1 MNDKEINDLLASLRS
16 SLGTP
21 SLSDRLKA
29 IIEWGTNEGRRWKEL
44 EACSGIAANSWQQM
58 WRGRQ
63 RPTTEMIEAIAQ
75 EWPAYAFWLV
85 TGLTDTAA
93 GHTAPRDQSLWPS
106 PGVSDGLEGGNTWK
120 PLIDLRR
127 LVAHADD
134 ADDWDSVEPQII
146 DLLTTISQRS
156 MVERVLRRVRAEQA
170 DPTVAKK
177 TVKAAP
183 SAKAK
188 GPTTTR
194 KPRGTKES

>member
-1 MNDKEINDLLASLRS
+1 MDAKEINDLLASLRS

-21 SLSDRLKA
+21 SLVDRLKA
-29 IIEWGTNEGRRWKEL
+29 VIDWETNESRRWKEL

-63 RPTTEMIEAIAQ
+63 RPTAEMIEAVAQ

-93 GHTAPRDQSLWPS
+93 GHTAPQNQSLWPS
-106 PGVSDGLEGGNTWK
+106 PGVSDGLEGGITWK
-120 PLIDLRR
+120 PLIELRR
-127 LVAHADD
+127 LVAHADE
-134 ADDWDSVEPQII
+134 ADDWGSVEPQII

-156 MVERVLRRVRAEQA
+156 LVERVLRRVLAEEASPPAAKRA
-170 DPTVAKK
+170 AK
-177 TVKAAP
+177 ASQ

-188 GPTTTR
+188 ESTTTR
-194 KPRGTKES
+194 KQRGPEES